1 MIIHEL
7 RHVLFTLNMFRTI
20 IGRGGGGGLFNT
32 SLVKEYGPISN
43 EFARDS
49 NKWSFYDILCSV
61 GSGVYSW
68 DIL

>member
-20 IGRGGGGGLFNT
+20 IGRGGGGLFNT

-49 NKWSFYDILCSV
+49 NKWSFYNILCSV
-61 GSGVYSW
+61 GSGVCPW